1 MQQRSVNV
9 ASFPDFLHEESLGM
23 RQGESLGMRLYVL

>member
-9 ASFPDFLHEESLGM
+9 ASFPDFLLGESLGM
-23 RQGESLGMRLYVL
+23 RQGESLGMRLYVH